1 MNQQLNK
8 NKIEIIGLMSGT
20 SLDGLDVAH
29 VSFNFENEQI
39 DFELKNYKTVPYST
53 SILKKLDNYLALSV
67 PEMLILDKEIGR
79 FYADTVNDFIEKFKI
94 VKSDIDAIA
103 SHGQTIFHQP
113 QNGFTYQI
121 GCGTT
126 LAFKTGIDVIN
137 DFRTLDVV
145 AGGQGAPLVPIGDFN
160 LFSAKANA
168 FLNIGGF
175 TNISFKKN
183 NEIIA
188 FDICSG
194 NLPMNEAV
202 KSIGLTY
209 DKNGEIA
216 RKGEINF
223 RILEELQKL
232 KHFHKSAPKSLGTE
246 WLESDFY
253 PIVNK
258 IDSLENK
265 LRTLVEHTAIEIIN
279 VLNSN
284 SISSVYITGGGAKNS
299 FLIERIRFFF
309 KGEVIVPSEEIIDFK
324 EAIIFAFLGARYL
337 RNETTTVKSVTGA
350 IIEVSSGNFHR
361 ATI

>member
-1 MNQQLNK
+1 
-8 NKIEIIGLMSGT
+8 MSGT
-20 SLDGLDVAH
+20 SLDGLDIAH
-29 VSFNFENEQI
+29 VKFNFENDQI
-39 DFELKNYKTVPYST
+39 YFELKNYETVPYSK
-53 SILKKLDNYLALSV
+53 SILNQLHNYLSLSV
-67 PEMLILDKEIGR
+67 PEMLILDKQIGI
-79 FYADTVNDFIEKFKI
+79 FYAEKVNEFVEKFNLDKNSI
-94 VKSDIDAIA
+94 NAIA

-113 QNGFTYQI
+113 KNGFTYQI

-137 DFRTLDVV
+137 DFRTLDVI

-160 LFSAKANA
+160 LFNAKANA

-175 TNISFKKN
+175 TNISFKKKD
-183 NEIIA
+183 EIIA

-202 KSIGLTY
+202 KSIGLSY

-216 RKGEINF
+216 RKGEIDF
-223 RILEELQKL
+223 AILEELQKL
-232 KHFHKSAPKSLGTE
+232 EHFHKSAPKSLGTE

-253 PIVNK
+253 PIINK
-258 IDSLENK
+258 IESLENK
-265 LRTLVEHTAIEIIN
+265 VRTLIEHTAIEIIN
-279 VLNSN
+279 VLQSN
-284 SISSVYITGGGAKNS
+284 DISSVYITGGGAKNK
-299 FLIERIRFFF
+299 FLVERIRFFF

-350 IIEVSSGNFHR
+350 SIEVSSGTFHR
-361 ATI
+361 AMK

>member
-1 MNQQLNK
+1 MLEK
-8 NKIEIIGLMSGT
+8 GKLILE
-20 SLDGLDVAH
+20 
-29 VSFNFENEQI
+29 F
-39 DFELKNYKTVPYST
+39 YSPF
-53 SILKKLDNYLALSV
+53 LAISPFLSV
-67 PEMLILDKEIGR
+67 K
-79 FYADTVNDFIEKFKI
+79 Y
-94 VKSDIDAIA
+94 
-103 SHGQTIFHQP
+103 
-113 QNGFTYQI
+113 
-121 GCGTT
+121 
-126 LAFKTGIDVIN
+126 
-137 DFRTLDVV
+137 
-145 AGGQGAPLVPIGDFN
+145 
-160 LFSAKANA
+160 
-168 FLNIGGF
+168 
-175 TNISFKKN
+175 
-183 NEIIA
+183 
-188 FDICSG
+188 
-194 NLPMNEAV
+194 
-202 KSIGLTY
+202 IGLTY

-258 IDSLENK
+258 IESLENK

-279 VLNSN
+279 VLSSN

-350 IIEVSSGNFHR
+350 IIEVSSGAFHR
-361 ATI
+361 AMI

>member
-1 MNQQLNK
+1 
-8 NKIEIIGLMSGT
+8 MSGT
-20 SLDGLDVAH
+20 SLDGLDIAH
-29 VSFNFENEQI
+29 VNFNFENEQI
-39 DFELKNYKTVPYST
+39 DFELINCETVPYST
-53 SILKKLDNYLALSV
+53 AILNQLQNYLAHSV
-67 PEMLILDKEIGR
+67 PEMMILDKRIGS
-79 FYADTVNDFIEKFKI
+79 FYAEKVNDFIEKFNIDKSKI
-94 VKSDIDAIA
+94 NAIA

-183 NEIIA
+183 KEIIA

-209 DKNGEIA
+209 DKNGDIA
-216 RKGEINF
+216 RKGEIDF
-223 RILEELQKL
+223 AILEELQKL
-232 KHFHKSAPKSLGTE
+232 EHFHKSAPKSLGTE
-246 WLESDFY
+246 WLESEFY
-253 PIVNK
+253 PIINK
-258 IDSLENK
+258 IESLENK
-265 LRTLVEHTAIEIIN
+265 LRTLIEHTAIEIIK
-279 VLNSN
+279 VLNTN
-284 SISSVYITGGGAKNS
+284 NISSVYITGGGAKNS
-299 FLIERIRFFF
+299 FLVERIRFFF

-350 IIEVSSGNFHR
+350 SIEVSSGTFHR
-361 ATI
+361 AMK

>member
-1 MNQQLNK
+1 
-8 NKIEIIGLMSGT
+8 MSGT
-20 SLDGLDVAH
+20 SLDGLDIAH
-29 VSFNFENEQI
+29 VIFNFKDESV
-39 DFELKNYKTVPYST
+39 DFELVNYQTIPYNAP
-53 SILKKLDNYLALSV
+53 ILLQLQKATTLSV
-67 PEMLILDKEIGR
+67 PEILILDKQIGS
-79 FYADTVNDFIEKFKI
+79 FYADCVNEFILQNKI
-94 VKSDIDAIA
+94 DKSTIDAIA

-126 LAFKTGIDVIN
+126 LAFITGIDVIN

-145 AGGQGAPLVPIGDFN
+145 AGGQGAPLVPIGDFH
-160 LFSAKANA
+160 LFSTKANA

-209 DKNGEIA
+209 DKNGDLA
-216 RKGEINF
+216 RKGGIDF
-223 RILEELQKL
+223 TVLKELQKL
-232 KHFHKSAPKSLGTE
+232 EYFHKSAPKSLGTE
-246 WLESDFY
+246 WLESEYY
-253 PIVNK
+253 PIINK
-258 IDSLENK
+258 IESLENK
-265 LRTLVEHTAIEIIN
+265 LRTIVEHTTIEISK
-279 VLNSN
+279 VLNHEK
-284 SISSVYITGGGAKNS
+284 IETVYITGGGAKNS
-299 FLIERIRFFF
+299 FLTGRIQDLF
-309 KGEVIVPSEEIIDFK
+309 GGNCIIPSDEIIDYK

-350 IIEVSSGNFHR
+350 KTEVCTGTFYK
-361 ATI
+361 TQK

>member
-1 MNQQLNK
+1 
-8 NKIEIIGLMSGT
+8 MSGT
-20 SLDGLDVAH
+20 SLDGLDIAH
-29 VSFNFENEQI
+29 VSFNFEGKQI
-39 DFELKNYKTVPYST
+39 DFELKNYETVPYST
-53 SILKKLDNYLALSV
+53 AILNQLNHYLTLSV
-67 PEMLILDKEIGR
+67 PEMLMLDKEIGS
-79 FYADTVNDFIEKFKI
+79 FYADKVNEFIKKFNIDKSKI
-94 VKSDIDAIA
+94 NAIA

-137 DFRTLDVV
+137 DFRTLDVI

-160 LFSAKANA
+160 LFSTKAKA

-175 TNISFKKN
+175 TNISFKKKD
-183 NEIIA
+183 EIIA

-202 KSIGLTY
+202 KSIGLAY
-209 DKNGEIA
+209 DNNGEIA
-216 RKGEINF
+216 RKGEIDF
-223 RILEELQKL
+223 AILVELQKL
-232 KHFHKSAPKSLGTE
+232 EHFHKSAPKSLGTE
-246 WLESDFY
+246 WLESEFY
-253 PIVNK
+253 PIINK
-258 IDSLENK
+258 IESLENK
-265 LRTLVEHTAIEIIN
+265 LRTVIEHTAIEIIN
-279 VLNSN
+279 VLQSN
-284 SISSVYITGGGAKNS
+284 NISSVYITGGGAKNN

-350 IIEVSSGNFHR
+350 SIEVSSGTFHR
-361 ATI
+361 AMK

>member
-53 SILKKLDNYLALSV
+53 SILKKLDNYLALFV
-67 PEMLILDKEIGR
+67 PEMLMLDKEIGR

-137 DFRTLDVV
+137 DFRTLDIV

>member
-1 MNQQLNK
+1 LNQQLNK

-53 SILKKLDNYLALSV
+53 LILKKLDNYLALSV
-67 PEMLILDKEIGR
+67 PEMLMLDKEIGR

-202 KSIGLTY
+202 KYIGLTY
-209 DKNGEIA
+209 DKNGDLA
-216 RKGEINF
+216 RKGKIDF
-223 RILEELQKL
+223 TILEELQKL
-232 KHFHKSAPKSLGTE
+232 EHFHKSAPKSLGTE

-253 PIVNK
+253 PIINK
-258 IDSLENK
+258 IESLENK

-350 IIEVSSGNFHR
+350 SIEVSSGAFHR
-361 ATI
+361 AMI

>member
-1 MNQQLNK
+1 
-8 NKIEIIGLMSGT
+8 
-20 SLDGLDVAH
+20 
-29 VSFNFENEQI
+29 
-39 DFELKNYKTVPYST
+39 
-53 SILKKLDNYLALSV
+53 
-67 PEMLILDKEIGR
+67 MLILDKQIGL
-79 FYADTVNDFIEKFKI
+79 FYAEKVNEFVEKFNLDKNNI
-94 VKSDIDAIA
+94 NAIA

-137 DFRTLDVV
+137 DFRILDVI

-160 LFSAKANA
+160 LFNAKANA

-175 TNISFKKN
+175 TNISFKKKD
-183 NEIIA
+183 EIIA

-209 DKNGEIA
+209 DKNGDLA
-216 RKGEINF
+216 RKGEIEF
-223 RILEELQKL
+223 RILEELRKL
-232 KHFHKSAPKSLGTE
+232 EHFHKSAPKSLGTE

-253 PIVNK
+253 PIINK
-258 IDSLENK
+258 IESLENK
-265 LRTLVEHTAIEIIN
+265 LRTLIEHTAIEIFN
-279 VLNSN
+279 VLHSN
-284 SISSVYITGGGAKNS
+284 DISSVYITGGGAKNS

-337 RNETTTVKSVTGA
+337 RNESTNLKSVTGA
-350 IIEVSSGNFHR
+350 SIEVSSGTFHR
-361 ATI
+361 AMK

>member
-1 MNQQLNK
+1 M
-8 NKIEIIGLMSGT
+8 
-20 SLDGLDVAH
+20 
-29 VSFNFENEQI
+29 
-39 DFELKNYKTVPYST
+39 
-53 SILKKLDNYLALSV
+53 
-67 PEMLILDKEIGR
+67 LDKQIGS
-79 FYADTVNDFIEKFKI
+79 FYAEKVDEF
-94 VKSDIDAIA
+94 VKKFNIDKSNIDAIA

-137 DFRTLDVV
+137 DFRTLDIV

-160 LFSAKANA
+160 LFSTKANA

-183 NEIIA
+183 DEIIA

-209 DKNGEIA
+209 DKNGDLA
-216 RKGEINF
+216 RKGEINV

-232 KHFHKSAPKSLGTE
+232 GHFHKSAPKSLGTE

-265 LRTLVEHTAIEIIN
+265 LRTLVEHTALEICRVVN
-279 VLNSN
+279 QEN
-284 SISSVYITGGGAKNS
+284 ISSVYVTGGGAKNE
-299 FLIERIRFFF
+299 FLIERIRFHF
-309 KGEVIVPSEEIIDFK
+309 KGKLIIPGAEIIDFK

-337 RNETTTVKSVTGA
+337 RNETTTVKSVTGS
-350 IIEVSSGNFHR
+350 IKDVCSGVLHKCNK
-361 ATI
+361 

>member
-1 MNQQLNK
+1 
-8 NKIEIIGLMSGT
+8 MSGT
-20 SLDGLDVAH
+20 SLDGLDIAH
-29 VSFNFENEQI
+29 VSFNFENDQI
-39 DFELKNYKTVPYST
+39 YFELKNYETVPNSK
-53 SILKKLDNYLALSV
+53 SILNQLHNYLALSV
-67 PEMLILDKEIGR
+67 PEMLILDKQIGL
-79 FYADTVNDFIEKFKI
+79 FYAEKVNEFVEKFNLDKNSI
-94 VKSDIDAIA
+94 NAIA

-137 DFRTLDVV
+137 DFRTLDVI

-160 LFSAKANA
+160 LFNAKGNA

-175 TNISFKKN
+175 TNISFKKKD
-183 NEIIA
+183 EIIA

-194 NLPMNEAV
+194 NLPMNEVV

-209 DKNGEIA
+209 DKNGDLA
-216 RKGEINF
+216 RKGEIDF
-223 RILEELQKL
+223 TIIEELQKL
-232 KHFHKSAPKSLGTE
+232 EHFHKSAPKSLGTE

-253 PIVNK
+253 PIINK
-258 IDSLENK
+258 IESLENK
-265 LRTLVEHTAIEIIN
+265 LRTLIEHTAIEIIN
-279 VLNSN
+279 VLHSN
-284 SISSVYITGGGAKNS
+284 DISSVYITGGGAKNN

-337 RNETTTVKSVTGA
+337 RNESTTVKSVTGA
-350 IIEVSSGNFHR
+350 SIEVSSGTFHR
-361 ATI
+361 AMK

>member
-1 MNQQLNK
+1 
-8 NKIEIIGLMSGT
+8 MSGT

-29 VSFNFENEQI
+29 VSFNFEDEKI

-67 PEMLILDKEIGR
+67 PEMLMLDKEIGR

-137 DFRTLDVV
+137 DFRTLDIV

-194 NLPMNEAV
+194 NLPMNDAV
-202 KSIGLTY
+202 KSIGLNY

-350 IIEVSSGNFHR
+350 SIEVSSGAFHR
-361 ATI
+361 ATR

>member
-1 MNQQLNK
+1 MNNQLNK

-20 SLDGLDVAH
+20 SLDGLDIAH
-29 VSFNFENEQI
+29 VNFNFEKEQI
-39 DFELKNYKTVPYST
+39 DFELKNCETVPYSEL
-53 SILKKLDNYLALSV
+53 ILAQLQNYLALSV
-67 PEMLILDKEIGR
+67 PEMLMLDKQIGS
-79 FYADTVNDFIEKFKI
+79 FYADEVNKFIEKFKI
-94 VKSDIDAIA
+94 VKSGIDAIA

-194 NLPMNEAV
+194 NLPMNDAV
-202 KSIGLTY
+202 KSIGLNY

-246 WLESDFY
+246 WLESEFY
-253 PIVNK
+253 PIINK
-258 IDSLENK
+258 IESLENK
-265 LRTLVEHTAIEIIN
+265 LRTLVEHTALEICRVVN
-279 VLNSN
+279 QEN
-284 SISSVYITGGGAKNS
+284 ISSVYVTGGGAKNE

-337 RNETTTVKSVTGA
+337 RNETTTVKSVTGS
-350 IIEVSSGNFHR
+350 IKDVCSGVLHKCNK
-361 ATI
+361 

>member
-1 MNQQLNK
+1 MNKQLNK

-20 SLDGLDVAH
+20 SLDGLDIAH
-29 VSFNFENEQI
+29 VKFNFENDQI
-39 DFELKNYKTVPYST
+39 YFELKNYETVPYSK
-53 SILKKLDNYLALSV
+53 SILNQLHNYLALSV
-67 PEMLILDKEIGR
+67 PKMLILDKQIGL
-79 FYADTVNDFIEKFKI
+79 FYADKVNEFVEKFNLDKNNI
-94 VKSDIDAIA
+94 NAIA

-113 QNGFTYQI
+113 QNGFTFQI

-137 DFRTLDVV
+137 DFRTLDVI
-145 AGGQGAPLVPIGDFN
+145 AGGQGAPLVPIGDFK
-160 LFSAKANA
+160 LFNAKANA

-183 NEIIA
+183 KEIIA

-209 DKNGEIA
+209 DKNGDLA
-216 RKGEINF
+216 RKGEIDF
-223 RILEELQKL
+223 TIIEELQKL
-232 KHFHKSAPKSLGTE
+232 EHFHKSAPKSLGTE

-253 PIVNK
+253 PIINK
-258 IDSLENK
+258 IESLENK
-265 LRTLVEHTAIEIIN
+265 LRTLIEHTAIEIIN
-279 VLNSN
+279 VLQSN
-284 SISSVYITGGGAKNS
+284 DISSVYITGGGAKNK
-299 FLIERIRFFF
+299 FLVERIRYFF

-337 RNETTTVKSVTGA
+337 RNESTNVKSVTGA
-350 IIEVSSGNFHR
+350 SIEVSSGTFHR
-361 ATI
+361 AMK

>member
-1 MNQQLNK
+1 
-8 NKIEIIGLMSGT
+8 MSGT

-53 SILKKLDNYLALSV
+53 SILKKLDNYLALFV
-67 PEMLILDKEIGR
+67 PEMLMLDKEIGR

-113 QNGFTYQI
+113 HNGFTYQI

-194 NLPMNEAV
+194 NLPMNDAV
-202 KSIGLTY
+202 KSIGLTF
-209 DKNGEIA
+209 DKNGDLA
-216 RKGEINF
+216 RKGKIDF
-223 RILEELQKL
+223 TILEELQKL
-232 KHFHKSAPKSLGTE
+232 EHFHKSAPKSLGTE

-253 PIVNK
+253 PIINK
-258 IDSLENK
+258 IESLENK

-279 VLNSN
+279 VLSSN
-284 SISSVYITGGGAKNS
+284 SISSIYITGGGAKNS